1 MIVKLV
7 QPKTASEET
16 KKVLDN
22 WKVRGMHCHFRYYI
36 FLYYNIIIIYNNK
49 LNSFP
54 SGFLP
59 AALCDEWLIP
69 PMAKIVG
76 AQEDEIC
83 LMNGLRKIFLV
94 LNSHWP
100 MKSDK
105 GYQFWKIVKVLT
117 FICY

>member
-1 MIVKLV
+1 MIIKLV

-22 WKVRGMHCHFRYYI
+22 WKVHGMHCHFRYYI
-36 FLYYNIIIIYNNK
+36 FLYNNN
-49 LNSFP
+49 LNSIS

-83 LMNGLRKIFLV
+83 LMNGLRIVFSA
-94 LNSHWP
+94 LNFHWS
-100 MKSDK
+100 MKSDNCDL
-105 GYQFWKIVKVLT
+105 FWKIVKV
-117 FICY
+117 

>member
-1 MIVKLV
+1 MIIKLV

-22 WKVRGMHCHFRYYI
+22 WKVHGMHCHFRYYI
-36 FLYYNIIIIYNNK
+36 FLYYK
-49 LNSFP
+49 KNSFS

-69 PMAKIVG
+69 PMAKIAG

-83 LMNGLRKIFLV
+83 LMNGLRIVFSA
-94 LNSHWP
+94 LNSHWSL
-100 MKSDK
+100 KSANGD
-105 GYQFWKIVKVLT
+105 QFWKIVKV
-117 FICY
+117 